1 MAYKGITDAIAE
13 ARTQRNI
20 TQQELADRTGI
31 AQTEISRLENG
42 TRNPSIRLLP
52 RLADGMDME
61 LNVSFVPKNNAS
73 SQSVR

>member
-42 TRNPSIRLLP
+42 TRNPSIKILQ
-52 RLADGMDME
+52 RLAEGMDMNLE
-61 LNVSFVPKNNAS
+61 ICFTPKDE
-73 SQSVR
+73 